1 MNNLVLEI
9 VTYYIIAI
17 LFIII
22 ILSLMQSIKKQKMKR
37 EICDLEVKK
46 NKVIDSPIMSEL
58 SKVESLSKNDKIK
71 VKYDIWQNKIEKIK
85 SNMLSEINDM
95 LIEADFLLD
104 QRKFS
109 LYKEKKVKIEL
120 KIYEANENKLRLMS
134 EIQEITLCEDKNRTI
149 ITDLKSRYRII
160 LQNYESL
167 KEDFGEVRETVKLQI
182 ENIEKRFKDFEV
194 LLENQEYEETNL
206 ITNVI
211 SSMVSHMET
220 VMDELPSAILMANNL
235 IPKRIEEIMLIY
247 NKMIKS
253 GFQLDYLNVE
263 YNIEETK
270 KKIEDIMCR
279 IRVLNLEDV
288 IFELKVILDY
298 FDSMFNDFEREK
310 ISKKTFDE
318 QVLSFKSKCVKI
330 DEQLNMLYGMDK
342 DIKYNYKLSKD
353 QLCKL
358 NDLSE
363 EYKKINEDFDTLYET
378 KETSSFPYS
387 RLMKELE
394 ILSIKQM
401 KLYERLS
408 NYIETVGNMQEDEK
422 RAREQYSEISDILK
436 IAKYKI
442 RSYKFP
448 IIPGYYFT
456 QLQEATDAI
465 KEISRELSKKPI
477 NIDIL
482 NTRVDTARDL
492 VFKFSNTTNELIKTA
507 NMAEKAIVYGNRY
520 RSGKQDIEDGLNR
533 SEKMF
538 INGEYKKSLELTLNT
553 IDCVEPGIYKRLLGL
568 YEKN

>member
-109 LYKEKKVKIEL
+109 LYKQKKVKIEL

-507 NMAEKAIVYGNRY
+507 NMAEKAIIYGNRY

>member
-109 LYKEKKVKIEL
+109 LYKQKKVRIEL

>member
-109 LYKEKKVKIEL
+109 LYKQKKVKIEL